1 MRLRKL
7 INTDTCEY
15 NWKKIEK
22 IKEFAKLKEC
32 EQNPKWHKEGN
43 AWNHTKMV
51 CAEATKVARDEYFD
65 EGDRLVFLASALFHD
80 IGKGV
85 TTKIGKDGNWHSY
98 GHEFEGEK
106 MTRLLLWNEDIWE
119 REHICSLVRYHMEI
133 EFVAER
139 ENFLTRLVSIS
150 KAVRN
155 LDMLIKLKECDLRG
169 SIQYDD
175 DLKGIELLKMED
187 IRETARSLGFLYN
200 MTSVPEF
207 YKFAWQR
214 TLKAKN
220 SGNPITVV
228 VPIGLSGAGK
238 STWVKENYP
247 DAVVISRD
255 AIREE
260 LGYVKP
266 GRKAV
271 LSRQKEDKVSTVFN
285 QRLTDA
291 ARDGSKPIV
300 LDNLNLK
307 KKYRDGYKEQLSL
320 YAVNWVYVYIEARG
334 LQTNVERRG
343 EDIDMDT
350 LKGMIMVFD
359 WPKDEEYDKFGVFVN
374 GDETDID
381 FEDAIENVDV
391 ITD

>member
-1 MRLRKL
+1 MRLAKL
-7 INTDTCEY
+7 IDAETCEY

-22 IKEFAKLKEC
+22 IKEFDALKHC
-32 EQNPKWHKEGN
+32 EQSPRWHKEGS
-43 AWNHTKMV
+43 AWNHTKLV
-51 CAEATKVARDEYFD
+51 CEEAIKVAKDMPNE
-65 EGDRLVFLASALFHD
+65 EDRLVFLAAARFHD
-80 IGKGV
+80 IGKGP

-106 MTRLLLWNEDIWE
+106 MTRWLLWNEDTWVRE
-119 REHICSLVRYHMEI
+119 RICVLVRYHMEI
-133 EFVAER
+133 EFIQDSDK
-139 ENFLTRLVSIS
+139 FLPRLVSIS
-150 KAVRN
+150 KAVKN
-155 LDMLIKLKECDLRG
+155 LDTLIKLKECDLRG
-169 SIQYDD
+169 SIQAD
-175 DLKGIELLKMED
+175 ED
-187 IRETARSLGFLYN
+187 IKEIEFLKLEETRETARSLGFLYH
-200 MTSVPEF
+200 MSDVPEF
-207 YKFAWQR
+207 YKFAWQK

-271 LSRQKEDKVSTVFN
+271 LSRQKEDRVSTIFN

-320 YAVNWVYVYIEARG
+320 YAVNWVYAYIEAKG
-334 LQTNVERRG
+334 LYTNLERRG
-343 EDIDMDT
+343 EDIDMET
-350 LKGMIMVFD
+350 LKGMIMTFD
-359 WPKDEEYDKFGVFVN
+359 WPKDEEYDKFGIFVN
-374 GDETDID
+374 GEATEEEE
-381 FEDAIENVDV
+381 ED
-391 ITD
+391 